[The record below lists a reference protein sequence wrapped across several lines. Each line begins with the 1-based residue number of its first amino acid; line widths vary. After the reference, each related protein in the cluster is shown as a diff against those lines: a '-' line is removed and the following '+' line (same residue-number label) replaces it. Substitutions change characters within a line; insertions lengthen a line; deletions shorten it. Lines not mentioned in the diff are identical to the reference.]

1 MSDEMPEYMPYIDC
15 QKEWERHKN
24 NDMYMQERMP
34 ERMSHRMSGIIPDRM
49 PESPSEYILIIF
61 LMPDAMSETMSDW
74 LVKVGITRNKVIILR
89 LFAPYACW
97 MPWVG
102 Q

>member
-1 MSDEMPEYMPYIDC
+1 MIPDGMSKRMSDEMPEYMPYIDC

-61 LMPDAMSETMSDW
+61 LMPDAMSETMSD
-74 LVKVGITRNKVIILR
+74 
-89 LFAPYACW
+89 
-97 MPWVG
+97 
-102 Q
+102 